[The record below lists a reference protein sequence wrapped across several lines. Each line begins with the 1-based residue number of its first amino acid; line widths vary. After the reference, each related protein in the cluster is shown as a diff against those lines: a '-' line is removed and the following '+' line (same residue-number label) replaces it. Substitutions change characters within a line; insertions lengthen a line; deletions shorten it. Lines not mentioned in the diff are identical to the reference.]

1 MWQDI
6 NVIISCGHFLP
17 TYHAKIFKIG
27 RLLVLTHTVIK
38 STSLSDFHWT
48 DGRKRCVW
56 SPLLNVSKICTPIF
70 EQQSTLPWSASSLC
84 MTFACFRWTSPHPSH
99 LFTHDVACYVKWFLK
114 NSSFS
119 RFPFQSY
126 TKATPRWGERK
137 QIWIQGRSTI
147 TRCRFLF
154 CKRLL

>member
-1 MWQDI
+1 MHVQR
-6 NVIISCGHFLP
+6 NQNSCGYFLP
-17 TYHAKIFKIG
+17 TYHKKYFKSADCYY
-27 RLLVLTHTVIK
+27 LHAVI
-38 STSLSDFHWT
+38 SSISLSDFHCT
-48 DGRKRCVW
+48 EGRKQCVW
-56 SPLLNVSKICTPIF
+56 SQLQNISKICTPIF
-70 EQQSTLPWSASSLC
+70 EHQATLPWSASSLC
-84 MTFACFRWTSPHPSH
+84 MTFASFRWTSLRPGH

-137 QIWIQGRSTI
+137 QKWIQGSSTI
-147 TRCRFLF
+147 TRYRFLF